1 MYVHIT
7 DRNAFEAVRTSF
19 TMLYHIRTKYAD
31 HFAINKPYVEGRPG
45 LFQFEAGTDEVI
57 ENSIP
62 LAEQIEHVRR
72 DSKEFKEI
80 SKKYYI
86 Y

>member
-1 MYVHIT
+1 MRII
-7 DRNAFEAVRTSF
+7 
-19 TMLYHIRTKYAD
+19 L
-31 HFAINKPYVEGRPG
+31 
-45 LFQFEAGTDEVI
+45 QFEAGTDEVI

-72 DSKEFKEI
+72 DSKKFKEI